1 MVWDNTKFLNLMCFG
16 VVVKKSWL
24 SLDMVALFAS
34 VSIVGLSTGL
44 TIPLVSLLLSQRG
57 VVSDWLGIAAAMPA
71 IGMLLASLCAHRL
84 SKHLANKTLL
94 LFASGLSALSILAIA
109 FSDSL
114 LWLMTWRFSMGVGCG
129 LLVVLGETWV
139 NVISAPQWR
148 GRCVAAYATMYT
160 LCQVAGPSVLA
171 WFGSNAVWPLWI
183 AFACNVLGFALLLP
197 SKCEMALGEDT
208 GKHSMTPL
216 AVIRFAPAVILAI
229 FTFAFFD
236 TAMLALLP
244 LYGLQYGLS
253 EQTAVLAVSVLFI
266 GDALFQMPLGWLA
279 DRFGAKRVH
288 SYCARFFIVF
298 LLVLP
303 WAMSSMAL
311 WLVLLLLG
319 ASAGGLYTLGL
330 IRVGG
335 RFEGQDLV
343 AANAAIGIVWGV
355 GSLTGPIIS
364 NGLMNVLGSNGLLYG
379 LVGLSVAFLLCSHW
393 QKAHQTVPT
402 GRLG

>member
-1 MVWDNTKFLNLMCFG
+1 MYFG

-57 VVSDWLGIAAAMPA
+57 VASDWLGIAAAMPA

-109 FSDSL
+109 FCDSL
-114 LWLMTWRFSMGVGCG
+114 LWLMAWRFLMGVGCG

-303 WAMSSMAL
+303 WVMSSMAL

-393 QKAHQTVPT
+393 QKSHQVVPT
-402 GRLG
+402 GRVG

>member
-1 MVWDNTKFLNLMCFG
+1 
-16 VVVKKSWL
+16 
-24 SLDMVALFAS
+24 MVALFAS

-57 VVSDWLGIAAAMPA
+57 VASDWLGIAAAMPA

-84 SKHLANKTLL
+84 SKHIDNKTLL

-114 LWLMTWRFSMGVGCG
+114 LWLMTWRFLMGVGCG

-379 LVGLSVAFLLCSHW
+379 LVGLSVVFLLCSHW
-393 QKAHQTVPT
+393 QKSHQVVPT

>member
-1 MVWDNTKFLNLMCFG
+1 MCFG

-57 VVSDWLGIAAAMPA
+57 VASDWLGIAAAMPA
-71 IGMLLASLCAHRL
+71 VGMLLASLCAHRL

-114 LWLMTWRFSMGVGCG
+114 PWLMAWRFLMGVGCG

-197 SKCEMALGEDT
+197 SKCEMAVGEDT

-393 QKAHQTVPT
+393 QKSHQVVPT

>member
-1 MVWDNTKFLNLMCFG
+1 M
-16 VVVKKSWL
+16 KKSWL
-24 SLDMVALFAS
+24 SLDLVALFAS

-57 VVSDWLGIAAAMPA
+57 VASDWLGIAAAMPA

-84 SKHLANKTLL
+84 SKHIANKTLL

-114 LWLMTWRFSMGVGCG
+114 LWLMTWRFLMGVGCG

-393 QKAHQTVPT
+393 QKSHQTLPT

>member
-1 MVWDNTKFLNLMCFG
+1 VWDNAKFLNLMCFG

-57 VVSDWLGIAAAMPA
+57 VASDWLGIAAAMPA
-71 IGMLLASLCAHRL
+71 VGMLLASLCAHRL

-114 LWLMTWRFSMGVGCG
+114 PWLMAWRFLMGVGCG

-393 QKAHQTVPT
+393 QKSHQVVST
-402 GRLG
+402 GRVG

>member
-1 MVWDNTKFLNLMCFG
+1 
-16 VVVKKSWL
+16 
-24 SLDMVALFAS
+24 MVALFAS

-44 TIPLVSLLLSQRG
+44 TIPLVRLLLSQRG
-57 VVSDWLGIAAAMPA
+57 VASDWLGIAAAMPA

-84 SKHLANKTLL
+84 SKHIANKTLL

-114 LWLMTWRFSMGVGCG
+114 LWLMTWRFLMGVGCG

-393 QKAHQTVPT
+393 QKSHQTVPT
-402 GRLG
+402 GRVG

>member
-1 MVWDNTKFLNLMCFG
+1 MCFG

-57 VVSDWLGIAAAMPA
+57 VASDWLGIAAAMPA

-114 LWLMTWRFSMGVGCG
+114 PWLMAWRFLMGVGCG

-379 LVGLSVAFLLCSHW
+379 LVGLSMAFLLCSHW
-393 QKAHQTVPT
+393 QKSHQVVPT
-402 GRLG
+402 GRVG

>member
-1 MVWDNTKFLNLMCFG
+1 MCFG

-57 VVSDWLGIAAAMPA
+57 VASDWLGIAAAMPA
-71 IGMLLASLCAHRL
+71 IGMLLASMCAHRL

-114 LWLMTWRFSMGVGCG
+114 LWLMAWRFLMGVGCG

-197 SKCEMALGEDT
+197 SKCEVALGEDT

-364 NGLMNVLGSNGLLYG
+364 NGLMNVLGSDGLLYG
-379 LVGLSVAFLLCSHW
+379 LVGLSVVFLLCSHW
-393 QKAHQTVPT
+393 QKSHQVVPT

>member
-1 MVWDNTKFLNLMCFG
+1 MCFG

-57 VVSDWLGIAAAMPA
+57 VASDWLGIAAAMPA

-114 LWLMTWRFSMGVGCG
+114 LWLMTWRFLMGVGCG

>member
-1 MVWDNTKFLNLMCFG
+1 MCFG

-57 VVSDWLGIAAAMPA
+57 VASDWLGIAAAMPA
-71 IGMLLASLCAHRL
+71 VGMLLASLCAHRL

-114 LWLMTWRFSMGVGCG
+114 PWLMAWRFLMGVGCG

-288 SYCARFFIVF
+288 SYCARFFIVI

-393 QKAHQTVPT
+393 QKSHQVVPT

>member
-1 MVWDNTKFLNLMCFG
+1 
-16 VVVKKSWL
+16 
-24 SLDMVALFAS
+24 MVALFAS

-57 VVSDWLGIAAAMPA
+57 VASDWLGIAAAMPA

-84 SKHLANKTLL
+84 SKHIANKTLL

-114 LWLMTWRFSMGVGCG
+114 LWLMTWRFLMGVGCG

>member
-1 MVWDNTKFLNLMCFG
+1 
-16 VVVKKSWL
+16 
-24 SLDMVALFAS
+24 MVALFAS

-57 VVSDWLGIAAAMPA
+57 VASDWLGIAAAMPA

-84 SKHLANKTLL
+84 SKHIANKTLL

-114 LWLMTWRFSMGVGCG
+114 LWLMTWRFLMGVGCG

-197 SKCEMALGEDT
+197 SKCEMAVGEDT

-393 QKAHQTVPT
+393 QKSHQVVPT

>member
-1 MVWDNTKFLNLMCFG
+1 MCFG

-57 VVSDWLGIAAAMPA
+57 VASDWLGIAAAMPA
-71 IGMLLASLCAHRL
+71 IGMLLATLCAHRL

-114 LWLMTWRFSMGVGCG
+114 LWLMTWRFLMGVGCG

-160 LCQVAGPSVLA
+160 LCQVVGPSVLA

-311 WLVLLLLG
+311 WLVLLMLG

-393 QKAHQTVPT
+393 QKSHQTVPT
-402 GRLG
+402 GRLS

>member
-1 MVWDNTKFLNLMCFG
+1 MCFG

-57 VVSDWLGIAAAMPA
+57 VASDWLGIAAAMPA

-84 SKHLANKTLL
+84 SKHIANKTLL

-114 LWLMTWRFSMGVGCG
+114 LWLMTWRFLMGVGCG

-303 WAMSSMAL
+303 WAMDSMAL
-311 WLVLLLLG
+311 WLVLMLLG

-393 QKAHQTVPT
+393 QKSHQVVPT

>member
-1 MVWDNTKFLNLMCFG
+1 MRFG

-57 VVSDWLGIAAAMPA
+57 VASDWLGIAAAMPA

-94 LFASGLSALSILAIA
+94 LFASELSALSILAIA
-109 FSDSL
+109 FCDSL
-114 LWLMTWRFSMGVGCG
+114 LWMMTWRFLMGVGCG

-303 WAMSSMAL
+303 WAMSSMTL

-319 ASAGGLYTLGL
+319 ASAGGMYTLGL

-343 AANAAIGIVWGV
+343 ASNAAIGIVWGV

-379 LVGLSVAFLLCSHW
+379 LVGLSVAFLLCTHW
-393 QKAHQTVPT
+393 QKSHQAVPT

>member
-1 MVWDNTKFLNLMCFG
+1 MCFG

-57 VVSDWLGIAAAMPA
+57 VASDWLGFAAAMPA
-71 IGMLLASLCAHRL
+71 VGMLLASLCAHRL
-84 SKHLANKTLL
+84 SKHIANKTLL

-114 LWLMTWRFSMGVGCG
+114 LWLMTWRFLMGVGCG

-379 LVGLSVAFLLCSHW
+379 LVGLSVVFLLCSHW
-393 QKAHQTVPT
+393 QKSHQVVPT

>member
-1 MVWDNTKFLNLMCFG
+1 
-16 VVVKKSWL
+16 
-24 SLDMVALFAS
+24 MVALFAS

-57 VVSDWLGIAAAMPA
+57 VASDWLGIAAAMPA

-84 SKHLANKTLL
+84 SKHIANKTLL

-114 LWLMTWRFSMGVGCG
+114 PWLMAWRFLMGVGCG

-393 QKAHQTVPT
+393 QKSHQTVPT

>member
-1 MVWDNTKFLNLMCFG
+1 MCFG

-57 VVSDWLGIAAAMPA
+57 VASDWLGIAAAMPA
-71 IGMLLASLCAHRL
+71 VGMLLASLCAHRL

-114 LWLMTWRFSMGVGCG
+114 PWLMAWRFLMGVGCG

-253 EQTAVLAVSVLFI
+253 EQTAVLAVSVLFM

>member
-1 MVWDNTKFLNLMCFG
+1 MCFG

-57 VVSDWLGIAAAMPA
+57 VASDWLGIAAAMPA

-84 SKHLANKTLL
+84 SKHIDNKTLL

-114 LWLMTWRFSMGVGCG
+114 LWLMAWRFLMGVGCG

-364 NGLMNVLGSNGLLYG
+364 NGLMNVLGSDGLLYG
-379 LVGLSVAFLLCSHW
+379 LVGLSVVFLLCSHW
-393 QKAHQTVPT
+393 QKSHQVVPT

>member
-1 MVWDNTKFLNLMCFG
+1 MCFG

-57 VVSDWLGIAAAMPA
+57 VASDWLGIAAAMPA

-114 LWLMTWRFSMGVGCG
+114 PWLMAWRFLMGVGCG

-364 NGLMNVLGSNGLLYG
+364 NGLMNVLGSNGLLSG

-393 QKAHQTVPT
+393 QKSHQVVPT

>member
-1 MVWDNTKFLNLMCFG
+1 
-16 VVVKKSWL
+16 
-24 SLDMVALFAS
+24 MVALFAS

-57 VVSDWLGIAAAMPA
+57 VASDWLGIAAAMPA

-84 SKHLANKTLL
+84 SKHIANKTLL

-114 LWLMTWRFSMGVGCG
+114 LWLMAWRFLMGVGCG

-335 RFEGQDLV
+335 RFKGQDLV

-364 NGLMNVLGSNGLLYG
+364 NGLMNTLGSNGLLYG

-393 QKAHQTVPT
+393 QKSHQVVPT
-402 GRLG
+402 GRVS

>member
-1 MVWDNTKFLNLMCFG
+1 MCFG

-57 VVSDWLGIAAAMPA
+57 VASDWLGIAAAMPA

-84 SKHLANKTLL
+84 SKHIANKTLL

-109 FSDSL
+109 FSGSL
-114 LWLMTWRFSMGVGCG
+114 LWLMTWRFLMGVGCG

-393 QKAHQTVPT
+393 QKSHQVVPT
-402 GRLG
+402 GRVG

>member
-1 MVWDNTKFLNLMCFG
+1 
-16 VVVKKSWL
+16 
-24 SLDMVALFAS
+24 MVALFAS

-57 VVSDWLGIAAAMPA
+57 VASDWLGFAAAMPA
-71 IGMLLASLCAHRL
+71 VGMLLASLCAHRL
-84 SKHLANKTLL
+84 SKHIANKALL

-109 FSDSL
+109 FSDNL
-114 LWLMTWRFSMGVGCG
+114 LWLMAWRFLMGVGCG

-216 AVIRFAPAVILAI
+216 AVIRFAPAVILVI

-303 WAMSSMAL
+303 WAMDSMAL
-311 WLVLLLLG
+311 WLVLMLLG

-393 QKAHQTVPT
+393 QKSHQTLPT

>member
-1 MVWDNTKFLNLMCFG
+1 
-16 VVVKKSWL
+16 
-24 SLDMVALFAS
+24 MVALFAS

-57 VVSDWLGIAAAMPA
+57 VASDWLGIAAAMPA

-114 LWLMTWRFSMGVGCG
+114 LWLMTWRFLMGVGCG

-393 QKAHQTVPT
+393 QKSHQVVPT
-402 GRLG
+402 GRVG

>member
-1 MVWDNTKFLNLMCFG
+1 
-16 VVVKKSWL
+16 
-24 SLDMVALFAS
+24 MVALFAS

-57 VVSDWLGIAAAMPA
+57 VASDWLGIAAAMPA

-84 SKHLANKTLL
+84 SKHIANKTLL

-109 FSDSL
+109 FCDSL
-114 LWLMTWRFSMGVGCG
+114 LWLMTWRFLMGVGCG

-364 NGLMNVLGSNGLLYG
+364 NGLMNVLGSDGLLYG

-393 QKAHQTVPT
+393 QKSHQTVPT

>member
-1 MVWDNTKFLNLMCFG
+1 
-16 VVVKKSWL
+16 
-24 SLDMVALFAS
+24 MVALFAS

-57 VVSDWLGIAAAMPA
+57 VASDWLGIAAAMPA

-84 SKHLANKTLL
+84 SKHIANKTLL

-114 LWLMTWRFSMGVGCG
+114 LWLMTWRFLMGVGCG

-208 GKHSMTPL
+208 DKHSMTPL

>member
-1 MVWDNTKFLNLMCFG
+1 MCFG

-57 VVSDWLGIAAAMPA
+57 VASDWLGIAAAMPA

-94 LFASGLSALSILAIA
+94 LFASELSALSILAIA
-109 FSDSL
+109 FCDSL
-114 LWLMTWRFSMGVGCG
+114 LWMMTWRFLMGVGCG

-303 WAMSSMAL
+303 WAMSSMTL

-319 ASAGGLYTLGL
+319 ASAGGMYTLGL

-343 AANAAIGIVWGV
+343 ASNAAIGIVWGV

>member
-1 MVWDNTKFLNLMCFG
+1 
-16 VVVKKSWL
+16 
-24 SLDMVALFAS
+24 MVALFAS

-57 VVSDWLGIAAAMPA
+57 VASDWLGIAAAMPA

-84 SKHLANKTLL
+84 SKHIANKTLL

-114 LWLMTWRFSMGVGCG
+114 LWLMTWRFLMGVGCG

-402 GRLG
+402 GRVG

>member
-1 MVWDNTKFLNLMCFG
+1 
-16 VVVKKSWL
+16 
-24 SLDMVALFAS
+24 MVALFAS

-57 VVSDWLGIAAAMPA
+57 VASDWLGFAAAMPA
-71 IGMLLASLCAHRL
+71 VGMLLASLCAHRL
-84 SKHLANKTLL
+84 SKHIANKALL

-109 FSDSL
+109 FSDNL
-114 LWLMTWRFSMGVGCG
+114 LWLMAWRFLMGVGCG

-298 LLVLP
+298 LLALP
-303 WAMSSMAL
+303 WAMDSMAL
-311 WLVLLLLG
+311 WLVLMLLG

-393 QKAHQTVPT
+393 QKSHQVVPT

>member
-1 MVWDNTKFLNLMCFG
+1 
-16 VVVKKSWL
+16 
-24 SLDMVALFAS
+24 MVALFAS

-44 TIPLVSLLLSQRG
+44 TIPLVSLLLSRRG
-57 VVSDWLGIAAAMPA
+57 VASDWLGIAAAMPA

-84 SKHLANKTLL
+84 SKHIANKTLL

-114 LWLMTWRFSMGVGCG
+114 LWLMTWRFLMGVGCG

-393 QKAHQTVPT
+393 QKSHQVVPT

>member
-1 MVWDNTKFLNLMCFG
+1 MCFG

-57 VVSDWLGIAAAMPA
+57 VASDWLGIAAAMPA

-84 SKHLANKTLL
+84 SKHIANKTLL

-109 FSDSL
+109 FCDSL
-114 LWLMTWRFSMGVGCG
+114 LWLMTWRFLMGVGCG

-393 QKAHQTVPT
+393 QKSHQVVPT

>member
-1 MVWDNTKFLNLMCFG
+1 
-16 VVVKKSWL
+16 
-24 SLDMVALFAS
+24 MVALFAS

-57 VVSDWLGIAAAMPA
+57 VASDWLGIAAAMPA

-84 SKHLANKTLL
+84 SKHIANKTLL

-114 LWLMTWRFSMGVGCG
+114 LWLMTWRFLMGVGCG

-183 AFACNVLGFALLLP
+183 AFACNELGFALLLP
-197 SKCEMALGEDT
+197 SKCEMALGEDI

-311 WLVLLLLG
+311 WMVLLLLG

-364 NGLMNVLGSNGLLYG
+364 NGLMNTLGSNGLLYG

>member
-1 MVWDNTKFLNLMCFG
+1 
-16 VVVKKSWL
+16 
-24 SLDMVALFAS
+24 MVALFAS

-57 VVSDWLGIAAAMPA
+57 VASDWLGIAAAMPA

-84 SKHLANKTLL
+84 SKHIDNKTLL

-114 LWLMTWRFSMGVGCG
+114 LWLMAWRFLMGVGCG

-298 LLVLP
+298 LLVLS

-364 NGLMNVLGSNGLLYG
+364 NGLMNTLGSNGLLYG

-393 QKAHQTVPT
+393 QKSHQTVPT
-402 GRLG
+402 GRVS

>member
-1 MVWDNTKFLNLMCFG
+1 
-16 VVVKKSWL
+16 
-24 SLDMVALFAS
+24 MVALFAS

-57 VVSDWLGIAAAMPA
+57 VASDWLGIAAAMPA

-84 SKHLANKTLL
+84 SKHIANKTLL

-114 LWLMTWRFSMGVGCG
+114 LWLMTWRFLMGVGCG

-393 QKAHQTVPT
+393 QKSHQVVPT
-402 GRLG
+402 GRVG

>member
-1 MVWDNTKFLNLMCFG
+1 
-16 VVVKKSWL
+16 
-24 SLDMVALFAS
+24 MVALFAS

-57 VVSDWLGIAAAMPA
+57 VASDWLGIAAAMPA

-84 SKHLANKTLL
+84 SKHIANKTLL

-114 LWLMTWRFSMGVGCG
+114 LWLMAWRFLMGVGCG

-393 QKAHQTVPT
+393 QKSHQTVPT
-402 GRLG
+402 GRVG

>member
-1 MVWDNTKFLNLMCFG
+1 MRFG

-57 VVSDWLGIAAAMPA
+57 VASDWLGIAAAMPA

-84 SKHLANKTLL
+84 SKHIANKTLL

-114 LWLMTWRFSMGVGCG
+114 LWLMTWRFLMGVGCG

-303 WAMSSMAL
+303 LAMSSMAL

-364 NGLMNVLGSNGLLYG
+364 NGLMNVLGSDGLLYG
-379 LVGLSVAFLLCSHW
+379 LVGLSVAFLLSSHW
-393 QKAHQTVPT
+393 QKSHQTVPT
-402 GRLG
+402 GRVG

>member
-1 MVWDNTKFLNLMCFG
+1 
-16 VVVKKSWL
+16 
-24 SLDMVALFAS
+24 MVALFAS
-34 VSIVGLSTGL
+34 VSIVGLRTGL

-57 VVSDWLGIAAAMPA
+57 VASDWLGFAAAMPA
-71 IGMLLASLCAHRL
+71 VGMLLASLCAHRL
-84 SKHLANKTLL
+84 SKHIANKALL

-109 FSDSL
+109 FSDNL
-114 LWLMTWRFSMGVGCG
+114 LWLMAWRFLMGVGCG

-393 QKAHQTVPT
+393 QKSHQVVPT